1 MKRLFIAAVIVTGLL
16 VIALG
21 CSQTPEQKVAK
32 AEHYLSVG
40 QYEKAR
46 RLIDG
51 IVAVDTT
58 TPEAIYGKALIDR
71 YHGYDWEAIFKC
83 IDASP
88 LNGGYIPA
96 MGAFLE
102 MAIDHNYTVN
112 ARKMVAI
119 LIKRQPDNPQ
129 WFLQRAKIDML
140 ENKLDDA
147 RADIRRADS
156 LGCDSL
162 DILLAEAEAAF
173 RSYNRDTITAA
184 LGKLS
189 RTRFKT
195 ADQFSRLASL
205 FGYLNMGDSAIYYS
219 RQAVKQDNENLKFR
233 LQLAQNLFDEL
244 YLTEAYDL
252 VNDMLANA
260 KEFGPALK
268 LRAYIEWAQHK
279 EVEAEQSF
287 YACMQ
292 LQAESPIGGEDHGNI
307 YAFFNNGRMAEAEW
321 QAAYM
326 LAANLAYPDDYLRE
340 LYPKMENAFLENKT
354 YDMAFDY
361 FEEGKQLLSDG
372 MEMIFIEAE
381 LKSRYSG
388 SPDSAKL
395 MVDNQIQQY
404 WDNEKWLE
412 PAARYF
418 FRTTQFDQAAK
429 LYWRLTE
436 FPYPQE
442 DYYTKLLKIAQKVK
456 DGQSVDKLVQILPY
470 RFERS
475 RRIQENLCKA
485 YQVCGRIQDALKY
498 AEELYHRSPGYMP
511 YIRDLADLYLLTGKG
526 AEAGAVFFRYSTE
539 YPRDPEGFYRLAMFN
554 YERGAIDSLLILAN
568 RSLALDTAYV
578 QALELKG
585 LYYREKGS
593 IDSALYYFRRA
604 ISLQTPTP
612 LAYYY
617 VADYFFQ
624 HGDSLSRAAGLAMA
638 AVRYFENDRRGYL
651 LLGNIYTAQGKYKL
665 ARSQYF
671 TGQRLFPEDAECSFL
686 LGKTCALLREKDEAR
701 TFLKKAL
708 TLGLPEAQKKEAEE
722 ILARL

>member
-1 MKRLFIAAVIVTGLL
+1 MKRIFIAAVFVAGLL
-16 VIALG
+16 VVALG

-32 AEHYLSVG
+32 AERYLSVG
-40 QYEKAR
+40 QYDQAR

-51 IVAVDTT
+51 IVAADTT

-71 YHGYDWEAIFKC
+71 YHGFDWEAIFKC

-102 MAIDHNYTVN
+102 LAIDHNYTVN
-112 ARKMVAI
+112 ARKMVA
-119 LIKRQPDNPQ
+119 LLLKRQPDNPQ

-162 DILLAEAEAAF
+162 DVLLAEAEAAF
-173 RSYNRDTITAA
+173 RSYDRDTITGA

-195 ADQFSRLASL
+195 ANQFSRLASL

-219 RQAVKQDNENLKFR
+219 RQAVEQDKKNLKFR

-252 VNDMLANA
+252 VKEMLADA
-260 KEFGPALK
+260 KEYGAALK
-268 LRAYIEWAQHK
+268 LRAYLQWAQHK
-279 EVEAEQSF
+279 EAEAEQSF
-287 YACMQ
+287 YDYMQ
-292 LQAESPIGGEDHGNI
+292 LHAESPIGGEAHGDF
-307 YAFFNNGRMAEAEW
+307 YAFFGDARMAEMEW

-326 LAANLAYPDDYLRE
+326 LASNLAYADDYLRA
-340 LYPKMENAFLENKT
+340 LYPKMENAFMENKS

-372 MEMIFIEAE
+372 VEMIFVEAE
-381 LKSRYSG
+381 LKGRFSG

-395 MVDNQIQQY
+395 MVDNQVQQY
-404 WDNEKWLE
+404 WDNEEWLE

-418 FRTTQFDQAAK
+418 FRTTQLDQAAR

-436 FPYPQE
+436 SPYPQE
-442 DYYTKLLKIAQKVK
+442 DYYTKLLKISQKTK
-456 DGQSVDKLVQILPY
+456 DGQLADKLIQILPY
-470 RFERS
+470 RFERN
-475 RRIQENLCKA
+475 RRIQENLFKA
-485 YQVCGRIQDALKY
+485 YQASGRIQDAVKY

-511 YIRDLADLYLLTGKG
+511 YLRDLADLYLQTGKG
-526 AEAGAVFFRYSTE
+526 TEAGALFLRYTTE
-539 YPRDPEGFYRLAMFN
+539 YPRDPEGFCRLAMFN
-554 YERGAIDSLLILAN
+554 YDRGVIDSILILAN

-593 IDSALYYFRRA
+593 IDSALHYFRRA
-604 ISLQTPTP
+604 VSLQSPTP

-617 VADYFFQ
+617 LADYHFQ
-624 HGDSLSRAAGLAMA
+624 QGDSLNRAAGLAMA
-638 AVRYFENDRRGYL
+638 AVRYFGNDRRGYL
-651 LLGNIYTAQGKYKL
+651 LLGNIYSAQGKYKL
-665 ARSQYF
+665 ARVQYY
-671 TGQRLFPEDAECSFL
+671 TGQKLFSEDAEYNFL
-686 LGKTCALLREKDEAR
+686 LGKTCALLKEKDEAR

-708 TLGLPEAQKKEAEE
+708 TLDLPEAQKKEAEE